1 MAKPLFILSKC
12 SFALIRSVAIE
23 LVRISVFRPMSLL
36 LPPPPKSLIVSLLS
50 SYWFS
55 CVGINLSLEFDRFSG
70 DDDEFGD
77 MIRALLDRPLIAC
90 ELVLRFC
97 GDEIGGIGGN

>member
-12 SFALIRSVAIE
+12 SFALIRNVAIE
-23 LVRISVFRPMSLL
+23 LVLISVFSPMSLL
-36 LPPPPKSLIVSLLS
+36 FGPKSFIGSLLS
-50 SYWFS
+50 SYWLS
-55 CVGINLSLEFDRFSG
+55 WAAINLSLELDRFSG

-77 MIRALLDRPLIAC
+77 MIRALLDRPLITC

-97 GDEIGGIGGN
+97 GDDIGAIGGRD